1 METSNNNQLFAK
13 QSKYFFYMQQIE
25 HLWHIISK
33 EGVTTYQKNTK
44 AMKKWPI
51 PFSIK

>member
-13 QSKYFFYMQQIE
+13 QSKYFFCAQQIE

-33 EGVTTYQKNTK
+33 EGVTTDLKNTK
-44 AMKKWPI
+44 AMKKWLI
-51 PFSIK
+51 SYSIK

>member
-33 EGVTTYQKNTK
+33 EGVTTYLKKIQKL
-44 AMKKWPI
+44 
-51 PFSIK
+51 